1 MTDLMESRRSLGN
14 VVAEVGNEVERVE
27 RRSDVQEVGVGVGRR
42 VQEVLPENN
51 EIGFHNVLDAAQLN
65 CSTSYS

>member
-1 MTDLMESRRSLGN
+1 MTDLMESSRSLGN

-42 VQEVLPENN
+42 VQQVLPENN
-51 EIGFHNVLDAAQLN
+51 VIGFNSVLDAA
-65 CSTSYS
+65 